1 MQESKTDMISSDFIT
16 RKANSSLV
24 DKYTIIREYLQ
35 LVFLRYF
42 YEVKKGPKCFFK
54 GETAIRFLFNS
65 FRFSE
70 DLDFT
75 CVGESGEIRDNLRN
89 EILPKVESESGFK
102 VLIKDEKQF
111 GKIGVGLRLSFQ
123 PNELISQPLGI
134 RLDFSFREKPLD
146 SEVSAI
152 SVFDYPITPFP
163 LISHLS
169 KKEILSEK
177 IRAIL
182 VRNAP
187 RDLFDLWFLLKQGT
201 SLEWNFVVEKMKYY
215 PEIKFDEEILEKEI
229 RKYKTTDLKNDLNQF
244 LPSSYRNYYAKIPEE
259 VSVLLKEAL
268 TKVFSL

>member
-1 MQESKTDMISSDFIT
+1 MISSDFIT

-54 GETAIRFLFNS
+54 GGTAIRFLFNS

-75 CVGESGEIRDNLRN
+75 CVGESGEIKDNLRD

-102 VLIKDEKQF
+102 VLIKDEKSF
-111 GKIGVGLRLSFQ
+111 GEVGIGFRLVFQ
-123 PNELISQPLGI
+123 PNQLISQPLGI
-134 RLDFSFREKPLD
+134 RLDFSFREKPLEP
-146 SEVSAI
+146 EVSAI

-177 IRAIL
+177 IRAVL
-182 VRNAP
+182 ARNAP

-215 PEIKFDEEILEKEI
+215 PEIKYDGEILGKEI
-229 RKYKTTDLKNDLNQF
+229 QKYKTTDLKNELNQF
-244 LPSSYRNYYAKIPEE
+244 LPSSYRSYYAKIPEE
-259 VSVLLKEAL
+259 ALVLLKEAL
-268 TKVFSL
+268 IIK

>member
-1 MQESKTDMISSDFIT
+1 MISLDFIT

-42 YEVKKGPKCFFK
+42 YEVKRGPKCFFK
-54 GETAIRFLFNS
+54 GGTAIRFLFNS

-75 CVGESGEIRDNLRN
+75 CLGESEKIKDNLEN
-89 EILPKVESESGFK
+89 EVLPKVESESGFK
-102 VLIKDEKQF
+102 VLIKDEKSF
-111 GKIGVGLRLSFQ
+111 GKIGVGYRLSFQ

-134 RLDFSFREKPLD
+134 RLDFSFREKPLEP
-146 SEVSAI
+146 EVSAI

-163 LISHLS
+163 LINHLS

-182 VRNAP
+182 TRNAP

-201 SLEWNFVVEKMKYY
+201 SLSWDFVIEKMKYY
-215 PEIKFDEEILEKEI
+215 PEIKYGGEILEKEI
-229 RKYKTTDLKNDLNQF
+229 QKYKTTDLKNDLNQF
-244 LPSSYRNYYAKIPEE
+244 LPSSYRSYYTKIPEE
-259 VSVLLKEAL
+259 TLVLLKEAL
-268 TKVFSL
+268 TNL

>member
-1 MQESKTDMISSDFIT
+1 M
-16 RKANSSLV
+16 
-24 DKYTIIREYLQ
+24 
-35 LVFLRYF
+35 RYF

-75 CVGESGEIRDNLRN
+75 CVGESGEIKDNLRD

-102 VLIKDEKQF
+102 VLIKDEKSF
-111 GKIGVGLRLSFQ
+111 GEVGIGFRLVFQ
-123 PNELISQPLGI
+123 PNQLISQPLGI
-134 RLDFSFREKPLD
+134 RLDFSFREKPLEP
-146 SEVSAI
+146 EVSAI

-177 IRAIL
+177 IRAVL
-182 VRNAP
+182 ARNAP

-201 SLEWNFVVEKMKYY
+201 SLEWNFVLEKMKYY
-215 PEIKFDEEILEKEI
+215 PEIKYDGEILGKEI
-229 RKYKTTDLKNDLNQF
+229 QKYKTTDLENDLNQF
-244 LPSSYRNYYAKIPEE
+244 LPSNYRSYYAKIPEE
-259 VSVLLKEAL
+259 TLVLLKEAL
-268 TKVFSL
+268 IIK

>member
-1 MQESKTDMISSDFIT
+1 LQESKADMISSDFIT

-54 GETAIRFLFNS
+54 GGTAIRFLFNS

-75 CVGESGEIRDNLRN
+75 CVGESGEIKDNLRD

-102 VLIKDEKQF
+102 VLIKDEKSF
-111 GKIGVGLRLSFQ
+111 GEVGIGFRLVFQ
-123 PNELISQPLGI
+123 PNQLISQPLGI
-134 RLDFSFREKPLD
+134 RLDFSFREKPLEP
-146 SEVSAI
+146 EVSAI

-177 IRAIL
+177 IRAVL
-182 VRNAP
+182 ARNAP

-215 PEIKFDEEILEKEI
+215 PEIKYDGEILGKEI
-229 RKYKTTDLKNDLNQF
+229 QKYKTTDLENDLNQF
-244 LPSSYRNYYAKIPEE
+244 LPSNYRSYYAKIPEE
-259 VSVLLKEAL
+259 TLVLLKEAL
-268 TKVFSL
+268 IIK

>member
-1 MQESKTDMISSDFIT
+1 MISSDFIT

-42 YEVKKGPKCFFK
+42 YEVKGGPKCFFK
-54 GETAIRFLFNS
+54 GGTAIRFLFNS

-75 CVGESGEIRDNLRN
+75 CLGESEKIKDNLEN
-89 EILPKVESESGFK
+89 EVLPKVESESGFRF
-102 VLIKDEKQF
+102 LIKDEKNF
-111 GKIGVGLRLSFQ
+111 GKIGIGCRLSFQ
-123 PNELISQPLGI
+123 SNELISQPLGI
-134 RLDFSFREKPLD
+134 RLDFSFRERPLEP
-146 SEVSAI
+146 EVSAI

-201 SLEWNFVVEKMKYY
+201 PLEWDFVIKKMKYY
-215 PEIKFDEEILEKEI
+215 PEVKFDKKILEKEI
-229 RKYKTTDLKNDLNQF
+229 QKFKPEELKKDLNQF
-244 LPSSYRNYYAKIPEE
+244 LPANYRDYYSKITEE
-259 VSVLLKEAL
+259 TL
-268 TKVFSL
+268 TLVQENQEIKTNL